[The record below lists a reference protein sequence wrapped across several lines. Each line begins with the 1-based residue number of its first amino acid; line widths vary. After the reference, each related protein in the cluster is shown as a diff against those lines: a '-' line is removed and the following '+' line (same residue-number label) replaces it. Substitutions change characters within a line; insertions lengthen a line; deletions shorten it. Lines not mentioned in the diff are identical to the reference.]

1 MCGGVI
7 KPKTAAKNGL
17 TPQNSELKEGTTKP
31 NCHATSTIV
40 KSFFIFNAKSEKTKT
55 AKISDKIERKINFEI
70 IKPVV

>member
-7 KPKTAAKNGL
+7 KPKTAAKWSNAPKLRAKRGCH
-17 TPQNSELKEGTTKP
+17 KTKLP
-31 NCHATSTIV
+31 CDKHYR
-40 KSFFIFNAKSEKTKT
+40 KKLFYLYAKSEKTKT